1 MDGHLIMA
9 PFKEGME
16 NRTRTFFDRI
26 SITASK
32 EAVMITLTLDSVVVE
47 VEGKE
52 IETLPTNQ
60 RGSVERHSLRITVEE
75 HHSCWIE
82 LGVGVQFFIPFHRYS
97 HPKYF
102 QMEHLGFYIADG
114 KGLSHLTQGLLG
126 R

>member
-1 MDGHLIMA
+1 MLA
-9 PFKEGME
+9 PSKEGLE

-26 SITASK
+26 SITAAK
-32 EAVMITLTLDSVVVE
+32 GAIMITLTLDSVQVE
-47 VEGKE
+47 VVGTE
-52 IETLPTNQ
+52 IEMLPTTQ
-60 RGSVERHSLRITVEE
+60 RGSVERDGMKITVEE
-75 HHSCWIE
+75 HSCWIE
-82 LGVGVQFFIPFHRYS
+82 LGVGVQFLILFHRYN